1 MRQIEMEEDTL
12 YGGGE
17 GDEGDDAHLTA
28 ADGAEEREHLV
39 DPGQE
44 LYP

>member
-1 MRQIEMEEDTL
+1 MEEDTL

-17 GDEGDDAHLTA
+17 GDEPDDPHLA
-28 ADGAEEREHLV
+28 AAGGAEEREHLV

-44 LYP
+44 LCP